1 MVVARGEGTASMVA
15 DEQRGAWHD
24 RRRAMDDV
32 ASTSAADTARP
43 AAAFAETVAELAA
56 QRGVGAELVPHR
68 ADELLQEA
76 RDARAR

>member
-1 MVVARGEGTASMVA
+1 
-15 DEQRGAWHD
+15 
-24 RRRAMDDV
+24 MDDV

-56 QRGVGAELVPHR
+56 RRGVGAELVPHR